1 MNQYFF
7 QKLPKSSQCSLL
19 DLNRVKPVV
28 RTASKLV
35 QIRPTVLMPV
45 STCGVQA
52 LLKPPASDA
61 KTSCG
66 LMQQPSVS
74 TGTQTGN
81 NDDRYVESD
90 DDDDNDEDSEDDS
103 NTQVRR

>member
-1 MNQYFF
+1 
-7 QKLPKSSQCSLL
+7 
-19 DLNRVKPVV
+19 
-28 RTASKLV
+28 
-35 QIRPTVLMPV
+35 MPV

-61 KTSCG
+61 ETSCG

-81 NDDRYVESD
+81 TDDRYVESD
-90 DDDDNDEDSEDDS
+90 DDDYDEGSEDDS
-103 NTQVRR
+103 DRDAYSCDDSDYEPNEESTDSDDDDLEQDPNE